1 MNDIEFI
8 LWLAFILI
16 FALLPIKPLF
26 RYLFK
31 GQGGRKQHEDTKLYV
46 EEEGYHEKHYS
57 QLYRPGDKKY
67 DDIVE
72 QSNNA
77 KPIN

>member
-1 MNDIEFI
+1 M
-8 LWLAFILI
+8 
-16 FALLPIKPLF
+16 
-26 RYLFK
+26 FK
-31 GQGGRKQHEDTKLYV
+31 EEAGKNQQKDTKLYV
-46 EEEGYHEKHYS
+46 EEENDHEKHYS

-67 DDIVE
+67 DYIVE